1 MKKQDSAGVVIYKLT
16 VYGFAVYGL
25 YHAIK
30 HFL

>member
-1 MKKQDSAGVVIYKLT
+1 MKQDKWPVVIYKLT

-25 YHAIK
+25 YQAVK